1 MSRQNILKYLAIL
14 LFIVAIITTILEK
27 YQFALMYM
35 LFCVISVSYYLILLL
50 LPNTSEN
57 DEDKKSSIFI
67 DIMIVGI
74 FLIPVLVFFEIQQQ
88 VIQWAFKDKPK
99 QEICGVF
106 ERQES
111 RSSGRS
117 TTTYYTVYNHQTKQ
131 SLEFIR
137 VKKYDI
143 YQLGDKICV
152 KYAIDERWQNT
163 PYIYS
168 VTKDFQN

>member
-1 MSRQNILKYLAIL
+1 MNLQNIFKYLAIL
-14 LFIVAIITTILEK
+14 LFIIAIITAILEK
-27 YQFALMYM
+27 YQFALICAF
-35 LFCVISVSYYLILLL
+35 FCVMVASSYLILLL
-50 LPNTSEN
+50 FPNVDESDEN
-57 DEDKKSSIFI
+57 KKSSIFI
-67 DIMIVGI
+67 DIIIGGI
-74 FLIPVLVFFEIQQQ
+74 CFIPLLTFLEIQQQ
-88 VIQWAFKDKPK
+88 VIKWAFKDKPK

-106 ERQES
+106 ERQET
-111 RSSGRS
+111 RSSGKS
-117 TTTYYTVYNHQTKQ
+117 QTTYYTVYNYQTKQ